1 MFQVD
6 SIEAFDTN
14 KEWLRTVTFR
24 SGNRAFE
31 DEQVDAMSEEDATEI
46 AEVIMNE

>member
-1 MFQVD
+1 MFKVENIQ
-6 SIEAFDTN
+6 SFDTN

-31 DEQVDAMSEEDATEI
+31 DEQIEAMSEDDATEI
-46 AEVIMNE
+46 AEVIMGE